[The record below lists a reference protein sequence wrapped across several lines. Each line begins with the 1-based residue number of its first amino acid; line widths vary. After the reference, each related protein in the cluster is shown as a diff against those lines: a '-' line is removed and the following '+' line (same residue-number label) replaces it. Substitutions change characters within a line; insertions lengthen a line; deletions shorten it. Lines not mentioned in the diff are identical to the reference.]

1 MACAC
6 AWWVSA
12 VGVGATT
19 GVVTVTMPSYK
30 LQVIQ
35 VTTGKR
41 LRGWTYSG
49 RLPPCGAERISG
61 VFVCARAPRPP
72 LEGVGARMALSP
84 GRPVVYSTAS
94 SVRIAKLVGE
104 GGLWCTE
111 RVGFSRKHPCA
122 AGAGGKACDVAAR
135 GDMWSAWRPNRP
147 AHGCRP
153 RGHDCRRLGVACFW
167 PSQPAARAFAG
178 PQLQGFDAG
187 SGRARWR
194 AADSLQQSCS
204 IVEA

>member
-1 MACAC
+1 MIDRLATQCLDASPHLRVPVARRCLCRRMGGMGMACAC

-49 RLPPCGAERISG
+49 RPPPCGAERISG

-84 GRPVVYSTAS
+84 GRPVVYSTAEL
-94 SVRIAKLVGE
+94 VRIAMFSW
-104 GGLWCTE
+104 GGIGAARPE
-111 RVGFSRKHPCA
+111 RVHF
-122 AGAGGKACDVAAR
+122 GKRCQF
-135 GDMWSAWRPNRP
+135 
-147 AHGCRP
+147 
-153 RGHDCRRLGVACFW
+153 RL
-167 PSQPAARAFAG
+167 
-178 PQLQGFDAG
+178 L
-187 SGRARWR
+187 
-194 AADSLQQSCS
+194 SLRSTCC
-204 IVEA
+204 

>member
-1 MACAC
+1 MACAF

-72 LEGVGARMALSP
+72 
-84 GRPVVYSTAS
+84 
-94 SVRIAKLVGE
+94 
-104 GGLWCTE
+104 
-111 RVGFSRKHPCA
+111 
-122 AGAGGKACDVAAR
+122 
-135 GDMWSAWRPNRP
+135 
-147 AHGCRP
+147 
-153 RGHDCRRLGVACFW
+153 
-167 PSQPAARAFAG
+167 
-178 PQLQGFDAG
+178 
-187 SGRARWR
+187 WR
-194 AADSLQQSCS
+194 AWALAWPCHLAWTQNSRIFCGILMVWAVFIFWNIPWNLGGPGEEFCGIFSG
-204 IVEA
+204 I

>member
-1 MACAC
+1 MGGMGMACAC

-94 SVRIAKLVGE
+94 LVRIAKLVGE
-104 GGLWCTE
+104 GLERPVPSACTL
-111 RVGFSRKHPCA
+111 VTGVSL
-122 AGAGGKACDVAAR
+122 
-135 GDMWSAWRPNRP
+135 
-147 AHGCRP
+147 GCYLCVP
-153 RGHDCRRLGVACFW
+153 RAVNT
-167 PSQPAARAFAG
+167 
-178 PQLQGFDAG
+178 
-187 SGRARWR
+187 
-194 AADSLQQSCS
+194 
-204 IVEA
+204 VN